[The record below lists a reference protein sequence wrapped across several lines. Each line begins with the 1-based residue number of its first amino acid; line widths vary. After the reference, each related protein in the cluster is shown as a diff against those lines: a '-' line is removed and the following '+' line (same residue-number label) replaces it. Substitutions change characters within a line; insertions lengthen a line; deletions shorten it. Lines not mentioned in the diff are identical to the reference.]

1 MSLSYKFK
9 FFLLYIFNIL
19 IIYKKNKIK
28 CNSNPI
34 FLDNKDSH
42 LQGYH
47 PKVISFSKFFN
58 GYKHWMAFT
67 PYPKADQ
74 TKENPCI
81 IASNDLIHW
90 ITPLGM
96 INPLDVPII
105 SNDNSYN
112 SDTHLLFNE
121 DTKKLEIFWRYVN
134 LLENKVIR
142 IELNIFKKKSKWNNL
157 V

>member
-1 MSLSYKFK
+1 
-9 FFLLYIFNIL
+9 L